1 MLYSSWHS
9 SRFPPCSSTGDKQDT
24 LVFILPFSLTIYTC
38 ILHEECNMTLAHHMM
53 TLIENITTAGQ
64 YSIYPWALLL
74 RDECIKLCLLRVEGD
89 SNQSTAF
96 VCSSK
101 KEAIK
106 DYIYPIDPP
115 TLYTMSEIQADHHP
129 PPSFIPF
136 WSQWFSSCSNSKQV
150 YQYTWCHVLLISVVA
165 FHGVLYSMDIT
176 KTTPGIIHFTMIDW
190 SRYVYA
196 RSQMISI

>member
-1 MLYSSWHS
+1 MMLSSLQTTTLGTYLYLSKANLYYYIVCIPSTCPFIMLYSSWHS

-129 PPSFIPF
+129 PSSTSFFYPLL
-136 WSQWFSSCSNSKQV
+136 KPM
-150 YQYTWCHVLLISVVA
+150 VLI
-165 FHGVLYSMDIT
+165 M
-176 KTTPGIIHFTMIDW
+176 
-190 SRYVYA
+190 
-196 RSQMISI
+196 